1 MSARGWL
8 VAAVGTVFLIFVLP
22 YILAALGLALNGTE
36 TLLLV
41 VLLWAGS
48 WVFARRRAAAG
59 RRESDR

>member
-8 VAAVGTVFLIFVLP
+8 LAAVGTVFLVFVLP
-22 YILAALGLALNGTE
+22 YILAALGLAPNGTE

-48 WVFARRRAAAG
+48 WVFARRRAAE